1 LPGRPDA
8 GKKTEMTTRAFD
20 NKPLLGLR
28 REDKSH
34 WERRTP
40 ITPAHVRQLVER
52 GVRVR
57 VQPSTVRV
65 FTDDEY
71 RAVGAL
77 VDEDLSPCSVV
88 FGVKEIPSAL
98 LQEDKAYVF
107 FSHTIKGQPHNMP
120 MLKRLGDLGCH
131 LLDYERMVDLSGR
144 RLVFFGRHAG
154 LAGAVET
161 LHAFGQRLLQTE
173 GLRTPFEQVKQAW
186 EYASVSHAQQAMGL
200 VRAALDAGD
209 GLPEELRPLVIG
221 VAGYG
226 NVAGGVQEMLEPL
239 RCTDVAVADLP
250 DLDGSDPRA
259 IYRVVFEEEHLAAPL
274 DPERPF
280 ELQHYYDHPEAY
292 RGIFAPNLEHLSIL
306 INAIYW
312 EERYPRLFS
321 LEEIAALYPAAGPQP
336 RLRVI
341 GDITC
346 DLHGSV
352 PCNVGETT
360 PEAPSYV
367 WDPDGGGARSGVTGR
382 GPVVMA
388 VDNLPCEFPA
398 DASRS
403 FGDAL
408 FPFVEAV
415 AQADWTAGIDELG
428 LPAELQP
435 SVIMLRGEL
444 TPEYAWLNTLLDELE

>member
-1 LPGRPDA
+1 MPGRPLA
-8 GKKTEMTTRAFD
+8 GKKLAMTTRD
-20 NKPLLGLR
+20 PDPKPLLGLR

-40 ITPAHVRQLVER
+40 LTPDHVRWLVER

-71 RAVGAL
+71 RAVGAQ
-77 VDEDLSPCSVV
+77 VDEDLSPCPVV

-98 LQEDKAYVF
+98 FVPGQAYVF
-107 FSHTIKGQPHNMP
+107 FSHTIKGQPYNMP
-120 MLKRLGDLGCH
+120 MLKRLVELGCH
-131 LLDYERMVDLSGR
+131 LLDYERMVDSRGR

-161 LHAFGQRLLQTE
+161 MHAFGQRLLRVE
-173 GLRTPFEQVKQAW
+173 GLRTPFAQVKQAW
-186 EYASVSHAQQAMGL
+186 EYASVGHAQEAMREVRQAID
-200 VRAALDAGD
+200 AAG
-209 GLPEELRPLVIG
+209 GLPEALRPLVIG

-226 NVAGGVQEMLEPL
+226 NVASGVQEMLEPL
-239 RCTDVAVADLP
+239 GCTDVSVDDLGS
-250 DLDGSDPRA
+250 LDASDPGA
-259 IYRVVFEEEHLAAPL
+259 IYRVVFKEEHLAAPT
-274 DPERPF
+274 EAGQPF
-280 ELQHYYDHPEAY
+280 ELQEYYDHPERY
-292 RGIFAPNLEHLSIL
+292 RGIFSPNLEHLSVL

-312 EERYPRLFS
+312 EERYPRLFE
-321 LEEIAALYPAAGPQP
+321 LDEIAALYPPEGPHP

-346 DLHGSV
+346 DIGGSV

-367 WDPDGGGARSGVTGR
+367 WDPAGGPPRSGVAGR

-408 FPFVEAV
+408 LPFVEAV
-415 AQADWTAGIDELG
+415 ASADWSAPLEGVG
-428 LPAELQP
+428 LPAELVP
-435 SVIMLRGEL
+435 SLILLRGEL
-444 TPEYAWLNTLLDELE
+444 EPEYAWLGDLIEELE